1 MDYRAGMFV
10 YASAFLLGDMFVQQL
25 SVLPDLFTI
34 SVLSFNVCLLAAAL
48 LVSARFYNERF
59 YHRYL
64 TLTILYI
71 LLFFIGIIYT
81 SLFANHKLETRLDES
96 LVGQSLLV
104 SGVVSNIPAVN
115 GHVQRFIFDVEDL
128 QILTSNRQHSLDY
141 DSGSS
146 FPNRLRLNWY
156 YGKVVNTSQR
166 WQFEVRLKPP
176 HGFMNPASFDY
187 ESWLF
192 QQGIDATGYVRK
204 SDHNK
209 QLNNLSIESLAGS
222 ANRLREKISQFINV
236 ISHNRIDNEQSINS
250 DYNSFALIKALAI
263 GEKSSISSKQW
274 QVLTST
280 GTSHLMAISGLHVGL
295 AALFAY
301 VLTRRLVPS
310 SIAKRVP
317 IQHVSLIVGLIV
329 ALLYALIAG
338 LSIPTQRAIIMLSV
352 LSMML
357 LIRHNHRPVDALGFA
372 LMAILMVDPLAV
384 LSVGFWFS
392 FAAVAVIFLSI
403 SSRSTQSQMTDK
415 PVFYKIIG
423 ILKQWVRLQVTINI
437 FLLPLSLFMF
447 QQVSLISPVA
457 NFLLIPYV
465 SFLVVPVVLLA
476 LVFTFLSPII
486 AEYLY
491 VLAANMI
498 DFIWPALHYLS
509 SLPYALWINGEVDFL
524 VLISATLMISI
535 LFFIIDGYLFD
546 VIKKCSKRN
555 KKIIILIVCIASTFF
570 TLSLFVTDKS
580 GLIPGEYEITILDV
594 GQGSAAVL
602 QTKNHVMVIDAG
614 AKFSD
619 KLDAGSS
626 VIVPYL
632 RSQGINSLDYLMVS
646 HGDNDHIGGA
656 QAIIDA
662 YLTVTILGQDIESLK
677 TETKQDCHDGLNWQW
692 DGVDFEILSPE
703 INNNRSLKEV
713 KRNNRSCV
721 LRVSSEFG
729 SVLFPGDAER
739 KVEKRLLEL
748 NEKQLASD
756 VLIVPH
762 HGSNTSSSSSFV
774 DAVNPAI
781 AIFSVGYK
789 NRYKLPNKKV
799 LNRYLLKNI
808 KLVETAKSGAI
819 TIQFAEASELDIIK
833 HRDNTAK
840 YWNHILN

>member
-1 MDYRAGMFV
+1 MDYRAGMFI
-10 YASAFLLGDMFVQQL
+10 YALAFLLGDMFVQQL

-34 SVLSFNVCLLAAAL
+34 SILSLSACLLATAL
-48 LVSARFYNERF
+48 LVTVKFYKQCVYYKEF
-59 YHRYL
+59 
-64 TLTILYI
+64 TLTILFI
-71 LLFFIGIIYT
+71 LLFCSGIVYT
-81 SLFANHKLETRLDES
+81 SIFASQKLATRLDES

-104 SGVVSNIPAVN
+104 SGVVSNIPVAN
-115 GHVQRFIFDVEDL
+115 GHVQRFIFDVDDL
-128 QILTSNRQHSLDY
+128 QVLTSDSQQSLDY

-156 YGKVVNTSQR
+156 YGKVVNTSER

-176 HGFMNPASFDY
+176 HGFMNPAGFDY

-192 QQGIDATGYVRK
+192 QQGIDATGYIRK
-204 SDHNK
+204 SDFNK
-209 QLNNLSIESLAGS
+209 QLNHSSAESLAGIV
-222 ANRLREKISQFINV
+222 NRLREKISQFINV
-236 ISHNRIDNEQSINS
+236 ISHKRISDEQSINS
-250 DYNSFALIKALAI
+250 DYNSLALIKALAI
-263 GEKSSISSKQW
+263 GEKSSISNKQW

-301 VLTRRLVPS
+301 VLTRRIVPS
-310 SIAKRVP
+310 HVAKRVP
-317 IQHVSLIVGLIV
+317 IQHVSLVVGLLV

-372 LMAILMVDPLAV
+372 LMAILLVDPLAV
-384 LSVGFWFS
+384 LAVGFWFS

-403 SSRSTQSQMTDK
+403 SSPSTQAQMATVPVWDK
-415 PVFYKIIG
+415 IFS
-423 ILKQWVRLQVTINI
+423 ILKQWIRLQLTISL

-447 QQVSLISPVA
+447 QQVSIISPVA

-491 VLAANMI
+491 TLAANMI

-509 SLPYALWINGEVDFL
+509 NLPYALWINGEVGFL
-524 VLISATLMISI
+524 VLISATIVLFIV
-535 LFFIIDGYLFD
+535 FFIINGTLFN
-546 VIKKCSKRN
+546 VIKKCNKRN
-555 KKIIILIVCIASTFF
+555 KKIIILISCITTILF
-570 TLSLFVTDKS
+570 TLSFLVTDKS
-580 GLIPGEYEITILDV
+580 DLSSGEYSITILDV

-602 QTKNHVMVIDAG
+602 QTKNHVMVFDTG

-632 RSQGINSLDYLMVS
+632 RSQGMKSLDYLIVS

-656 QAIIDA
+656 QAIIDS
-662 YLTVTILGQDIESLK
+662 YSTVIVLGQDLESLQ
-677 TETKQDCHDGLNWQW
+677 TEAKQNCYDGFNWQW
-692 DGVDFEILSPE
+692 DGVGFEILSPE
-703 INNNRSLKEV
+703 DNKQRPLQVV

-739 KVEKRLLEL
+739 KVEKRLLAL
-748 NEKQLASD
+748 HGKQLVSD

-762 HGSNTSSSSSFV
+762 HGSNTSSSSSFI

-799 LNRYLLKNI
+799 LSRYMLKNI

-819 TIQFAEASELDIIK
+819 TIQFTDESELDVVE
-833 HRDNTAK
+833 HRRNSTK
-840 YWNHILN
+840 YWNHIIN